1 MFIPE
6 GFWHQIDSQPGT
18 IAVNIWWES
27 AVQLMLLGTDSEQFY
42 LRRLL
47 QAAVIEKQER
57 LLDADIAGHPELLAV
72 QRTSNAGN
80 QICLLVSPSPVD
92 SSACDARRS
101 REQSS
106 MHMIV
111 MHGGMCCMN
120 KGIPPSLENNLQHW

>member
-47 QAAVIEKQER
+47 QAAVIEKQEQ
-57 LLDADIAGHPELLAV
+57 LLEADVAGHPELLAV
-72 QRTSNAGN
+72 QRSSNAGN
-80 QICLLVSPSPVD
+80 QIYLLGTPSSSD
-92 SSACDARRS
+92 TSACDNNAMS
-101 REQSS
+101 SLQST
-106 MHMIV
+106 
-111 MHGGMCCMN
+111 
-120 KGIPPSLENNLQHW
+120 